1 LDSKNTTCSVVL
13 AGRPLLALAEAL
25 LTQLLHRLLELIAQ
39 YLPVLAQL
47 THLIA
52 LLALLAA
59 TQSRVGRREETK
71 A

>member
-1 LDSKNTTCSVVL
+1 
-13 AGRPLLALAEAL
+13 LLALAETL
-25 LTQLLHRLLELIAQ
+25 LEQLLHRLLELIAQ

-52 LLALLAA
+52 LLALLALLAA